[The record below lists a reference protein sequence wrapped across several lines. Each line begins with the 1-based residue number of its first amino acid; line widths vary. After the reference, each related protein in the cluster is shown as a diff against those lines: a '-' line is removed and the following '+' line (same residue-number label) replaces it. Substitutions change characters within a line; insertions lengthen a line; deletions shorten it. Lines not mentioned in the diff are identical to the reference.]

1 MIQKSVKLSF
11 ILSHFV
17 CAEPLVQG
25 YTTIK
30 PLSIVC
36 LCRTRL
42 AVSAVLTTCL
52 GALAGEAALLWG
64 CQGSRTVFRAG
75 GTLNVFPLM
84 R

>member
-1 MIQKSVKLSF
+1 MGKIKLYCLLFYMRGAPSTG
-11 ILSHFV
+11 V
-17 CAEPLVQG
+17 
-25 YTTIK
+25 YK

-42 AVSAVLTTCL
+42 AVSVVLTTCL